1 MEFDLISRYFKEPFA
16 DLVQSRGESVLAGI
30 GDDCAA
36 LKPTLNHTLYI
47 STDTLVEG
55 VHFFSDD
62 SAHGVGWKSLACNLS
77 DLAACGATP
86 LGFTL
91 NLSLPSVDENW
102 LSGFSG
108 GLLDLAAQEN
118 CPLVGGD
125 TTSAGSNTAKTISIT
140 VFGQAPA
147 GHNGFHRAH
156 ALAGDEVWV
165 SGTPG
170 LARLGLLL
178 QYQRVGQLA
187 ACCKQSELM
196 RVEQLLAALPDHLKQ
211 RALNALQQPVTR
223 IRLGQQLHGLANA
236 CVDLSDGLGGDIG
249 HIANSSGLMANLSVL
264 EIQAMW
270 LEYWPELARS
280 PDALELLGTLV
291 STTLQGGDDFEL
303 CWVAKPAHHN
313 AIQSIEPR
321 PRRIG
326 TLQQGEG
333 VWLSREKAGPER
345 WLEQS
350 YNHFAEPRL

>member
-1 MEFDLISRYFKEPFA
+1 MEFVIISRYFKEPFA

-36 LKPTLNHTLYI
+36 VKPALNHTLYI

-55 VHFFSDD
+55 VHFFGDD
-62 SAHGVGWKSLACNLS
+62 PAYVVGWKSLACNLS

-91 NLSLPSVDENW
+91 NLSLPSVDESW
-102 LSGFSG
+102 LSGFSR
-108 GLLDLAAQEN
+108 GLHDLAAQEN

-140 VFGQAPA
+140 VFGQAPTD
-147 GHNGFHRAH
+147 HKGFHRAH
-156 ALAGDEVWV
+156 AMAGDDVWV

-178 QYQRVGQLA
+178 QYQRMGQLA
-187 ACCKQSELM
+187 ACCKPSELTG
-196 RVEQLLAALPDHLKQ
+196 VEQLLAALPSHLKQ
-211 RALNALQQPVTR
+211 RALTALQKPVAT
-223 IRLGQQLHGLANA
+223 IRLGQQLRGLANA

-249 HIANSSGLMANLSVL
+249 HIVNSSGLMANLSVT

-270 LEYWPELARS
+270 LEHWPELAGF
-280 PDALELLGTLV
+280 PGAAELLTLLV
-291 STTLQGGDDFEL
+291 STTLKGGDDFEL
-303 CWVAKPAHHN
+303 CWAAKPANRN
-313 AIQSIEPR
+313 AIQCLKPR
-321 PRRIG
+321 PRHIG

-333 VWLSREKAGPER
+333 VWLAREKAGPER

-350 YNHFAEPRL
+350 YNHFAEPRP

>member
-1 MEFDLISRYFKEPFA
+1 MEFDLISRYFKKPFA

-36 LKPTLNHTLYI
+36 VKPALNHTLYI

-62 SAHGVGWKSLACNLS
+62 PAHLVGWKSLACNLS

-91 NLSLPSVDENW
+91 NLSLPMVDESW
-102 LSGFSG
+102 LSGFSA
-108 GLLDLAAQEN
+108 GLLDLAVRER

-125 TTSAGSNTAKTISIT
+125 TTSAGSNPGKTITIT
-140 VFGQAPA
+140 VFGQASA
-147 GHNGFHRAH
+147 GHGGFHRAN
-156 ALAGDEVWV
+156 ALAGDDVWV
-165 SGTPG
+165 SGAPG

-178 QYQRVGQLA
+178 QYQRLGQLA
-187 ACCKQSELM
+187 ACCKQSELTGF
-196 RVEQLLAALPDHLKQ
+196 EQLLAALPEKLNQ
-211 RALNALQQPVTR
+211 RALNALQTPVAK
-223 IRLGQQLHGLANA
+223 IRLGQELHGLANA

-249 HIANSSGLMANLSVL
+249 HIANSSGLMANLFVD
-264 EIQAMW
+264 EIKAMW
-270 LEYWPELARS
+270 LEQWPELANR
-280 PDALELLGTLV
+280 PDTDELLNMLA

-303 CWVAKPAHHN
+303 CWSAKPVHHN
-313 AIQSIEPR
+313 AIQSLQPQPR
-321 PRRIG
+321 CIG

-333 VWLSREKAGPER
+333 VWLAREQAGPER

-350 YNHFAEPRL
+350 YNHFAESKP

>member
-16 DLVQSRGESVLAGI
+16 DLIQSSGESVLAGI

-36 LKPTLNHTLYI
+36 VKPALNHTLYI

-91 NLSLPSVDENW
+91 NLSLPKVDENW
-102 LSGFSG
+102 LSGFSS

-125 TTSAGSNTAKTISIT
+125 TTSAGCNTATTISIT

-156 ALAGDEVWV
+156 AMAGDDVWV

-178 QYQRVGQLA
+178 QYQRVRQLA
-187 ACCKQSELM
+187 VCCKQSELTG
-196 RVEQLLAALPDHLKQ
+196 VEQLLAALPDHLKQ
-211 RALNALQQPVTR
+211 RALNALQKPVAT
-223 IRLGQQLHGLANA
+223 IRLGQQLHGFANA

-249 HIANSSGLMANLSVL
+249 HIANSSGLMANLSAT

-270 LEYWPELARS
+270 LENWPELVHR
-280 PDALELLGTLV
+280 PDAAKLLNMLV

-303 CWVAKPAHHN
+303 CWSAKPVHHN
-313 AIQSIEPR
+313 AIQSIKPR

-333 VWLSREKAGPER
+333 VWLTREQAGPER

-350 YNHFAEPRL
+350 YNHFAEPRS